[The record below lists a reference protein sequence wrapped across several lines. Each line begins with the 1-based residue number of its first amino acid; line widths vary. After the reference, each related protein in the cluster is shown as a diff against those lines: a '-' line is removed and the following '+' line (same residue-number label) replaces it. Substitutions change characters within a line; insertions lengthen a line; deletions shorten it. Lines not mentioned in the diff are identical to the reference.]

1 MSLGKIVSKITR
13 KKAWQLIY
21 VFLGIYPCM
30 SCMLKFWYTFMITYS
45 NFWYT
50 FMITCSNF
58 MVIVKICTGL
68 QHNINWITQHI
79 SPKISKSGC
88 GLRGKSGPNWV
99 QWSEKNKEKGFINGL
114 FWYFVL
120 EICLKQRSSG
130 CRNTWREM

>member
-13 KKAWQLIY
+13 KKAWHLIY

-50 FMITCSNF
+50 FVITCSNF

-79 SPKISKSGC
+79 WPKISKSGC
-88 GLRGKSGPNWV
+88 GLRGKVWAKLGSVMW
-99 QWSEKNKEKGFINGL
+99 K
-114 FWYFVL
+114 
-120 EICLKQRSSG
+120 KQRERLYQWPIFIF
-130 CRNTWREM
+130 CIRNMFKTKKWWL